1 VSWQGLEARTLA
13 LRTPTKDCY
22 FAICCYD
29 FHGEE
34 TFLGVYVHIPLT
46 FLPGEVI
53 GMSRAGLESVTKSS
67 HHRLLVLYQDG
78 CPRSDRQ

>member
-1 VSWQGLEARTLA
+1 MSRQGLEARTLA
-13 LRTPTKDCY
+13 LKTPTKDCY
-22 FAICCYD
+22 FAMCCYD

-34 TFLGVYVHIPLT
+34 TILAVCDHFPLT

-53 GMSRAGLESVTKSS
+53 GMFLAGLESETESS
-67 HHRLLVLYQDG
+67 HRRLLVLYQDG